1 MASARQSHHMWPIRR
16 GQESGSTP
24 GAALRRTLFG
34 ILLYRIVWL
43 SVLDGFI
50 ILISYFG
57 SRRENGSGSTRGNHA
72 PSWDRLLPCSGF
84 LQVPPGLP
92 CWTHGLHVGQES
104 VESWALWD
112 PPCEGCLSRRRCCE
126 GCSLAPCPRTPA
138 PTMGGGARASSVTC
152 LTLSAGACYSSQTRK
167 RVTIKLLT
175 EVHALLRIPQF

>member
-1 MASARQSHHMWPIRR
+1 MWPIRR

-138 PTMGGGARASSVTC
+138 PTMGAGGTCFVRHVSDIISWCLLQFPNQKKSDDQTVNRSPCVTQNSSV
-152 LTLSAGACYSSQTRK
+152 L
-167 RVTIKLLT
+167 
-175 EVHALLRIPQF
+175 IPPG